1 MYKTCISIENLNGVN
16 QFTNLSDLEAKKIT
30 GGKFNFDFGNILG
43 SSWRTTVIKNQVI
56 HSKTLTGFIIK
67 YR

>member
-43 SSWRTTVIKNQVI
+43 LSWRTTVIKNQVI
-56 HSKTLTGFIIK
+56 QNKTLTGFIIK